1 MAWFIL
7 ILAGFFETVWAIGLK
22 LITSWT
28 DWKLASITL
37 LAMIL
42 SVVLL
47 GYAMKFIPIGT
58 AYAVWTGIGTLG
70 VVCCGVL
77 FFGESIQPL
86 RLLSI
91 GLVVLGIIGLK
102 IFE

>member
-7 ILAGFFETVWAIGLK
+7 ILAGLFETAWALGLK
-22 LITSWT
+22 SIHTWTEWKTISWTLIT
-28 DWKLASITL
+28 
-37 LAMIL
+37 MML

-70 VVCCGVL
+70 VVCCGIF
-77 FFGESIQPL
+77 FFGESLQPL
-86 RLLSI
+86 RLISI
-91 GLVVLGIIGLK
+91 GLIVLGIIGLK
-102 IFE
+102 VFD